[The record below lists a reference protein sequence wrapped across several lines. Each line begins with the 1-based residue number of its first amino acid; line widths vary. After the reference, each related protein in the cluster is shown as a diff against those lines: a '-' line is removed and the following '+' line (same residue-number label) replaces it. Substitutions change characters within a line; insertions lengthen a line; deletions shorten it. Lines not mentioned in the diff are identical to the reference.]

1 MDREL
6 NKKWNRDNAQVNIER
21 YCAYQERCHSE
32 VRNKLLS
39 HGIYGDLLE
48 ELIGHLIENNYLNE
62 ERFALQYA
70 GGKFRI
76 KKWGKEKI
84 KQALKAKGVSAYSI
98 REALTSISDDDVFD
112 AIRYWIEKKGGG
124 KQNLDWQEKREI
136 SIYIQSK
143 GFNWQDIE
151 AVWKETENKD

>member
-70 GGKFRI
+70 GG
-76 KKWGKEKI
+76 
-84 KQALKAKGVSAYSI
+84 
-98 REALTSISDDDVFD
+98 
-112 AIRYWIEKKGGG
+112 
-124 KQNLDWQEKREI
+124 
-136 SIYIQSK
+136 
-143 GFNWQDIE
+143 
-151 AVWKETENKD
+151 